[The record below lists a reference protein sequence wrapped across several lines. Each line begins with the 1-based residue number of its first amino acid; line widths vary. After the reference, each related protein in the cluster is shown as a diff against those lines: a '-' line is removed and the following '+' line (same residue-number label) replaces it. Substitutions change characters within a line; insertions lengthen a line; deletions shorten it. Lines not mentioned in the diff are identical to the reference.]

1 VIPDSAYPN
10 ALLLDGTRAMTG
22 DLNMNSKSINNV
34 YYIRGKS
41 GQYLNIASL
50 GDCMEFR
57 MNTTI
62 YMELNALYGWIS
74 AVSLLPIAA
83 ASLGHSI
90 APWHRAFINIL
101 RGYGYKI
108 SIESTLY
115 PAINNKWSLGIANY
129 GWTSLWFAPTTA
141 PVSPTAGCLYFDQAT
156 KKLYIFNGTKWE
168 EVQSK

>member
-1 VIPDSAYPN
+1 
-10 ALLLDGTRAMTG
+10 
-22 DLNMNSKSINNV
+22 LNMDFKSISNV

-50 GDCMEFR
+50 GDAMCFR
-57 MNTTI
+57 MDTTI

-74 AVSLLPIAA
+74 VVSLVPIAA
-83 ASLGHSI
+83 ASLGSSI
-90 APWHRAFINIL
+90 TPWNRAFINIL
-101 RGYGYKI
+101 RGYGRKI

-115 PAINNKWSLGIANY
+115 PAINNKWSLGIADY
-129 GWTSLWFAPTTA
+129 GWTSLWLAPTTA

-156 KKLYIFNGTKWE
+156 KKLYIFNGTAWE